1 MVLTNKYQVPR
12 HDDANLSNLFI
23 QAKELLVSVLPFL
36 KRQTL
41 VESLETTCSPM
52 YVKLYD
58 NEHSI
63 ATPTLHVIR
72 ER

>member
-1 MVLTNKYQVPR
+1 MLTNKYQIPR
-12 HDDANLSNLFI
+12 HDDTNLSNLFI

-58 NEHSI
+58 HEHSMSMS
-63 ATPTLHVIR
+63 TLHVIR